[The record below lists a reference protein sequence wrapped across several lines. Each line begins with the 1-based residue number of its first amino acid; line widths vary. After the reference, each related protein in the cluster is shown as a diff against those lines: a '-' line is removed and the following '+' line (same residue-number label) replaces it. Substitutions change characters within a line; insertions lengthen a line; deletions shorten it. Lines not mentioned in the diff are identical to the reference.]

1 MLRSRLRRHHDE
13 GDAHKA
19 LNVLGSL
26 WIFSGLLIWAL
37 VLLSAVWKPP
47 AFETIMGALVIICGL
62 AGFAALML
70 SYPQSHLPGTRCPR
84 CGKVRREGKGG
95 VVGEVFGVCSCP

>member
-1 MLRSRLRRHHDE
+1 
-13 GDAHKA
+13 
-19 LNVLGSL
+19 
-26 WIFSGLLIWAL
+26 
-37 VLLSAVWKPP
+37 
-47 AFETIMGALVIICGL
+47 MGALVIICGL
-62 AGFAALML
+62 AGFAAFMF